1 MLEVDSSAQSYKRT
15 LLVKIRLCRGFNSFS
30 FRLLPSEH
38 LGSFPWVPFHSV
50 SYTEFF
56 TCWEQAFLFVSKGG
70 PIPLGQFPFFSD
82 HLSGLR
88 LLCPSQR
95 HPPWFLV
102 CWGFF
107 ILIPPVSQG
116 CFCEQRIIPD
126 LGAHAPAHV
135 GMSFLLGW
143 ETMAGHCRVVWC
155 PLPWGT
161 CSPPCCPPLPLFDA
175 SAMPDGLGEPSGE
188 LLLAF
193 GMPELCCDLFS
204 YIVRSRTLA
213 SETLQNVS
221 RKCILFFRSMIPS
234 FFPISFACKD
244 LFPQTPLYRIF

>member
-1 MLEVDSSAQSYKRT
+1 MVEVDSSGQSYKRT

-70 PIPLGQFPFFSD
+70 PDPFGAVSFFLRSPFWFASPVSQPEASALIPG
-82 HLSGLR
+82 LSGLLYSYSSRITGLLLWAEDNAR
-88 LLCPSQR
+88 LGSSCPCTLG
-95 HPPWFLV
+95 HE
-102 CWGFF
+102 FF
-107 ILIPPVSQG
+107 AGLRDNGGPLQS
-116 CFCEQRIIPD
+116 CS
-126 LGAHAPAHV
+126 LGNMQPT
-135 GMSFLLGW
+135 LLP
-143 ETMAGHCRVVWC
+143 TSTR
-155 PLPWGT
+155 
-161 CSPPCCPPLPLFDA
+161 FDA

-221 RKCILFFRSMIPS
+221 RKCILFFRSMVPS
-234 FFPISFACKD
+234 FFPISFACKG
-244 LFPQTPLYRIF
+244 LFPQTRLYRIF